1 MHAYALLS
9 HTCTNVHIST
19 CTQAVESAVRKVGG
33 QGHPLG
39 PDGLLHKAETKHLS
53 WNPKE
58 RLSLREWAGLWVL
71 RSSHVTIG
79 KYEMTY
85 LVGLFRG
92 VAHVVLGAGSSMVS
106 MNLESQGQA
115 VVGGG
120 EDCSSSG
127 HLSVLPWAV
136 PHCSGGSCPVLAPF
150 LKASSPAGEEHT
162 VSLQC

>member
-1 MHAYALLS
+1 M
-9 HTCTNVHIST
+9 
-19 CTQAVESAVRKVGG
+19 RKVGG

-120 EDCSSSG
+120 KTAAVVAICLFCPGQSPTAAEALALSLPLSSKPLHLQVRSTQFPCSAREVG
-127 HLSVLPWAV
+127 LVHL
-136 PHCSGGSCPVLAPF
+136 
-150 LKASSPAGEEHT
+150 
-162 VSLQC
+162 